1 MPMFG
6 TPSSQAVFLGFTDLS
21 AGLISC
27 SCSVSVR
34 VLEAGGGGSTGV
46 DLLTSKWAKKR
57 FSSSAHEASAF
68 TLRSVFIALPHPRRV
83 FLCQVVLDPP
93 LGGLLRLL
101 DSFLD
106 YLWRAVGYVLAHTCG
121 AVASLFQNWFGM
133 PLCTAVSSKVDS
145 V

>member
-1 MPMFG
+1 MFG
-6 TPSSQAVFLGFTDLS
+6 TPSGPAAFLGFTDPS

-34 VLEAGGGGSTGV
+34 VLEAGGGGSTGA
-46 DLLTSKWAKKR
+46 DPLTSKWAKKR
-57 FSSSAHEASAF
+57 FSSSARQASAF
-68 TLRSVFIALPHPRRV
+68 AVRSVFTALPHPRRV
-83 FLCQVVLDPP
+83 VLCQMVLDPP
-93 LGGLLRLL
+93 LGGLLCLL

-106 YLWRAVGYVLAHTCG
+106 YLWPCCRVCTHMCR
-121 AVASLFQNWFGM
+121 AVASLLQNWSGM